1 MKKLL
6 SLAVNQIGSMEASQ
20 GALKMNTQTS
30 EKLGCMTNL
39 MVFKT

>member
-20 GALKMNTQTS
+20 GALKMNIQIS
-30 EKLGCMTNL
+30 EENWD
-39 MVFKT
+39 V